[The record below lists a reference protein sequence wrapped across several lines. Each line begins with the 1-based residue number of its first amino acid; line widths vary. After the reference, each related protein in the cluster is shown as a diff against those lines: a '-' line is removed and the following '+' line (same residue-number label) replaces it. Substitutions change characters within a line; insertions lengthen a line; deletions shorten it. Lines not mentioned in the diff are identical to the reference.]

1 MVSMYTNI
9 SFAARPLRL
18 AVMQLLVSV
27 STFKTVILF
36 LTNINVHVDTRQIW
50 DIQSMN
56 ILL

>member
-9 SFAARPLRL
+9 SFAARPVRL
-18 AVMQLLVSV
+18 AVMQLLMSV
-27 STFKTVILF
+27 STFKTVILL
-36 LTNINVHVDTRQIW
+36 LTNINVHVDARQIW